1 MSARNMDDIAE
12 VIKALR
18 FQKKLIGGVSEKS
31 VWKQLEKLQKEYQS
45 AYDSQEERFKALLQE
60 RDEEI
65 ASLKKQ
71 ISQGPAHEQEENEN
85 SAHPGAGD
93 SRQAPP
99 PGQLGGYPVLLIQA
113 FDDGGSV
120 MDSVRCL
127 VWNYAH
133 AEQ

>member
-12 VIKALR
+12 VIKDLR

-31 VWKQLEKLQKEYQS
+31 VWKQLDKLQKEYQS

-71 ISQGPAHEQEENEN
+71 ISQGPAHE
-85 SAHPGAGD
+85 
-93 SRQAPP
+93 
-99 PGQLGGYPVLLIQA
+99 
-113 FDDGGSV
+113 
-120 MDSVRCL
+120 
-127 VWNYAH
+127 
-133 AEQ
+133 